1 MDTGMFKILFIL
13 FLAIPV
19 LEIYLLIKVGGLI
32 GAMPTVLA
40 VIGTAVLGAYLL
52 RLQGISTLRRVQ
64 ETLQRGELPAVE
76 MFEGV
81 ILLIAG
87 ALLLTPGFF
96 TDTLGFL
103 ALVPGLRRR
112 FVVWLLE
119 HGNIIVQMPGRP
131 ADEAPRGPRTIE
143 GEYRREND
151 DR

>member
-19 LEIYLLIKVGGLI
+19 LEIYLLIKVRGLI

-81 ILLIAG
+81 ILLVAG

-103 ALVPGLRRR
+103 ALVPALRRR

-119 HGNIIVQMPGRP
+119 HGNIIVQVPGASP
-131 ADEAPRGPRTIE
+131 NEPPRGPRTIE